1 MPNQS
6 AQAQQTKSTKR
17 EFDVELELERWIVN
31 SFCTYP
37 IMSRSLISQTLQ
49 GCSYSDNWRRVLHV
63 LVDKGIIRRFYK
75 ETVTLTGRNQNL
87 ELYKLGPFARTFII
101 EHLSHVDVD
110 KVLKDPYASVVGE
123 EDSIPEI
130 ETDEEAAE
138 AIRQAVDTVRNS

>member
-6 AQAQQTKSTKR
+6 AQARQAKR
-17 EFDVELELERWIVN
+17 ESDVELELERWIVN

-49 GCSYSDNWRRVLHV
+49 GCHYSEGWRQVLHV

-101 EHLSHVDVD
+101 EHLPHVDVD
-110 KVLKDPYASVVGE
+110 RVMKDPYAAVVGD
-123 EDSIPEI
+123 EDNIPEP

-138 AIRQAVDTVRNS
+138 AISQAVNDALKN